1 LTLSSGTTIFHPPTN
16 GSGWNGIAPSTPS
29 PCAPSKIIF
38 QYRPRVFSTAAAFII
53 LPAHRRK
60 GNGRALARLAIA
72 TLKAA
77 GCHKVLADVLWH
89 RDDSLAFWKLIDFEP
104 VFIVTEL
111 TL

>member
-1 LTLSSGTTIFHPPTN
+1 LRET
-16 GSGWNGIAPSTPS
+16 
-29 PCAPSKIIF
+29 
-38 QYRPRVFSTAAAFII
+38 YRVLKPGGLIAAAFII
-53 LPAHRRK
+53 FPAHRRK

-77 GCHKVLADVLWH
+77 GCRKVLADELWH
-89 RDDSLAFWKLIDFEP
+89 RADSLAFWKLIGFEP